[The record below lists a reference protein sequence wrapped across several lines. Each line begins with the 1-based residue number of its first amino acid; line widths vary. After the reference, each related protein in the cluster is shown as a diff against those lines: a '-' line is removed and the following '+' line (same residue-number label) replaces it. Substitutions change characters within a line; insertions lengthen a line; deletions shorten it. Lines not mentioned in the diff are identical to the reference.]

1 MQNKFIDRII
11 TQTLRVIKE
20 EVSLDFKKLRY
31 FSEVARL
38 KSFSKAAQ
46 VLYVSQTAVSQ
57 QIAAMEAELGVELFY
72 RDKKNVRLTMPGEAF
87 LQDSKR
93 LLKLYENAVIKAR
106 EVSSGSEG
114 MIKIGFFSMFDR
126 DVIVPVL
133 SSFHQG
139 YPKVKL
145 SIVQCNYEDMKLNL
159 LNGTIDIGFYFQM
172 ESEEIEELKVY
183 ETYPQLCVNRNHR
196 LAGKTVIQPED
207 LKAEQV
213 ISYIKNKEQSDYYKA
228 HHNSDNPLFSI
239 DKSILV
245 ENMDDAVML
254 VSMNAGISFLPEIT
268 NFINHDQIAFI
279 RQEVERIPFNVNAY
293 WSKDNTNPVLYR
305 FLNEIKKK
313 YSL

>member
-1 MQNKFIDRII
+1 M
-11 TQTLRVIKE
+11 
-20 EVSLDFKKLRY
+20 DFKKLRY

-38 KSFSKAAQ
+38 KSFSKAAK

-72 RDKKNVRLTMPGEAF
+72 RDKKNVRLTLPGEVF

-93 LLKLYENAVIKAR
+93 ILKLYENAVIKTR

-126 DVIVPVL
+126 DVIAPVL
-133 SSFHQG
+133 FSFHQG
-139 YPKVKL
+139 FPKVKL
-145 SIVQCNYEDMKLNL
+145 SIVQCNYEDMKLNI
-159 LNGTIDIGFYFQM
+159 LNGTIDIGFYFKM

-183 ETYPQLCVNRNHR
+183 QTYPRLCVNRNHR
-196 LAGKTVIQPED
+196 LSGKTVIQPED
-207 LKAEQV
+207 LLAEQV

-228 HHNSDNPLFSI
+228 HHNSDNPGLSI
-239 DKSILV
+239 DNSILV

-268 NFINHDQIAFI
+268 NFINHDQVVFI
-279 RQEVERIPFNVNAY
+279 RQDVEKVPFNVNAY
-293 WSKDNTNPVLYR
+293 WSKENTNPVLYR

-313 YSL
+313 YSLF